1 MSSIEK
7 RIDFVK
13 AQAAKVCE
21 EYNLSFIGF
30 FQNANRSYERVILEG
45 MDSTTPNGSFSSLSF
60 NNLSAS
66 SEIQSALANLINPNK
81 IVTSSPKNASSE
93 VNTSLSSSSSYKLL
107 SKSRPY
113 KIIMID
119 PHNKVEVKNYL
130 YNCFEE
136 FQQIPCKLLSKAW
149 IKVIE
154 PKKQSK
160 YPYKQGESSKPY
172 WWPPNCIHREPDHLK
187 KDERISLLI
196 NILRIFKQRE
206 SELVYTAS
214 LIKGLGPSN
223 KKITRSDN
231 DFSQRRMDI
240 LEDMFKVVNAQ
251 HEFNVKN
258 LKVIKPGKKYS
269 SLIYQQNKP
278 KYSIPESSQTIS
290 KFDKTPKPENLIRF
304 PDLLAT
310 PPSLKAPSLIR
321 NGNKLLPP
329 PQFSNHYE
337 PYNEFIDCIS
347 NRSDSEKGATTF
359 GHHSTNHYNPLL
371 SSPFTPSNIINN
383 KYPTPQYTNSNSN
396 IQPPMQSLHQT
407 TQIREQSNS
416 INPLIQQN
424 DSLMMNEPAIDP
436 TLFSNPLVST
446 ASKAASPSKLFKPLD
461 CSVSPPSGIFVPP
474 KNNSPSNNALN
485 TLNSSRMNSIN
496 SELDRASKRNCLFTT
511 FSVSKSKY
519 GGRESFQEHTK
530 ENEGDE
536 TDYE

>member
-13 AQAAKVCE
+13 TQAAKVCE

-45 MDSTTPNGSFSSLSF
+45 MDCATPNGSFSSLSF
-60 NNLSAS
+60 SNLSAS

-81 IVTSSPKNASSE
+81 IATSSPKNSSSE
-93 VNTSLSSSSSYKLL
+93 VNTSLSSSSSHAL
-107 SKSRPY
+107 SGKSRPY
-113 KIIMID
+113 KIIVID
-119 PHNKVEVKNYL
+119 PHNKVDVKNYL

-172 WWPPNCIHREPDHLK
+172 WWPANCIHREPDHLK
-187 KDERISLLI
+187 KDERINLLI

-223 KKITRSDN
+223 KKIVRSDN

-240 LEDMFKVVNAQ
+240 LEDMFRVVNAQ
-251 HEFNVKN
+251 NEFNVKN

-269 SLIYQQNKP
+269 SLIYQHNKP
-278 KYSIPESSQTIS
+278 SYTISEGSQSIS
-290 KFDKTPKPENLIRF
+290 KFDKTPKPESLLRF

-310 PPSLKAPSLIR
+310 PPSLKAPSLIK
-321 NGNKLLPP
+321 NSNKLLPP

-337 PYNEFIDCIS
+337 PYNEFMECIS
-347 NRSDSEKGATTF
+347 NRSDSEKAAAFGNQSTT
-359 GHHSTNHYNPLL
+359 HYNPLL
-371 SSPFTPSNIINN
+371 SSPFTPSNIINS
-383 KYPTPQYTNSNSN
+383 KYPTPQYTNGSSNV
-396 IQPPMQSLHQT
+396 QPPMQSLHST
-407 TQIREQSNS
+407 AQISEQHSN
-416 INPLIQQN
+416 INPLIQDN
-424 DSLMMNEPAIDP
+424 ENLMINEPAIDP

-446 ASKAASPSKLFKPLD
+446 ANKTASPSKLFKPLK
-461 CSVSPPSGIFVPP
+461 CSASPPSGIFVPP
-474 KNNSPSNNALN
+474 KNNSALN
-485 TLNSSRMNSIN
+485 ILTSSRINSIN

-511 FSVSKSKY
+511 FSVSKNKY
-519 GGRESFQEHTK
+519 GDREGFQNSTK